1 MTYHPSA
8 DRDSVAAVLESSP
21 PIPSRGSIAA
31 QLGGTISD
39 SQVAVGNGNMQ
50 VSTGGGDC
58 IINQAV
64 HRPPRPREA
73 IRVLPRRQPELWGR
87 DDEVALAL
95 ATVADREPVQ
105 FHGRRGAGKTALLRY
120 IAHAS
125 SSSSTAACPEGIV
138 YFRAAGTS
146 LDDLLQT
153 LFDFL
158 FECDIPTKRTPGQL
172 ASDLAGWEVLF
183 VLDDVGLDEGDLE
196 TLLDTVPMSVF
207 VFSSAERTLWGTGEG
222 AELRGL
228 SQDAALALFESRLRR
243 PLSDGGRAAFAAQ
256 WGAGERLPQHLVKD
270 AERMRAA
277 ARDRAHGAQPD
288 AGAAPELTAD
298 DRELL
303 RLTAALGGVP
313 LGTQALAELSDRPDA
328 AARLARLEDRGLTQ
342 SHSPRYS
349 ATGPSLLDDREVADL
364 RHRMLAYFID
374 RAERGATDRE
384 RPRDDLDPIVA
395 LLRWGQTAAPH
406 ADVVRLARASD
417 TIAAGAGL
425 WDAWRTILDIGLAS
439 ARAIGDRDGE
449 AWALHQLGTRAL
461 CLEDKLDAHRMLREA
476 LRLRRALGDRT
487 GAANTQHNMRFLPGG
502 PAGPG
507 NSAGGPPLHPES
519 GGAGG
524 AAGGGGISLLA
535 PASWPLLGV
544 FAAIVLTIGAIAA
557 ATPVFDAVAGTQDV
571 VHEPAALLRDRPVL
585 GPDCADP
592 NSCVEPIVCSGAS
605 GCSIADVHPAPGRR
619 DDRHRRVK
627 TVVPTPVPPV
637 PVPPAPVPPAP
648 VPPPPVP
655 PTPDPESP
663 GVIKGAS
670 TVDDLAPPCDHFV
683 AVETFVHKELGLPA
697 KLVASLAL
705 AEIVHEQAQ
714 IVHELI
720 DGLHCDDPAASG
732 LLARLLAPLV
742 GTKPILRPPTSEAT
756 P

>member
-1 MTYHPSA
+1 
-8 DRDSVAAVLESSP
+8 
-21 PIPSRGSIAA
+21 
-31 QLGGTISD
+31 
-39 SQVAVGNGNMQ
+39 MQ

-73 IRVLPRRQPELWGR
+73 ICVLPRPQPELWGR
-87 DDEVALAL
+87 DGEVALAL
-95 ATVADREPVQ
+95 ATVAGREPVQ

-120 IAHAS
+120 VAHAS
-125 SSSSTAACPEGIV
+125 SSTGACPEGTV
-138 YFRAAGTS
+138 CFRAAGTS

-183 VLDDVGLDEGDLE
+183 VFDDVGLDEGDLE
-196 TLLDTVPMSVF
+196 RLLDTVPMSVF
-207 VFSSAERTLWGTGEG
+207 VLSSAQRTLWGAGEG
-222 AELRGL
+222 VELRGL
-228 SQDAALALFESRLRR
+228 PQDAALALFESRLRR

-256 WGAGERLPQHLVKD
+256 WGAVECLPQHLVKD

-277 ARDRAHGAQPD
+277 TRDRVGHAQPD
-288 AGAAPELTAD
+288 GSAAPQLTAD
-298 DRELL
+298 DRDLL
-303 RLTAALGGVP
+303 KLTAALGGVP
-313 LGTQALAELSDRPDA
+313 LSTQALAELTHQPDA
-328 AARLARLEDRGLTQ
+328 AARLERLEDRGLTQ

-349 ATGPSLLDDREVADL
+349 AAGPSESLLDDREVAEV

-374 RAERGATDRE
+374 RAEHGAIDRE

-417 TIAAGAGL
+417 TIAAGAGM
-425 WDAWRTILDIGLAS
+425 WDAWRTILDIGLQS

-476 LRLRRALGDRT
+476 LRLRRALGDRV

-502 PAGPG
+502 PGGPG
-507 NSAGGPPLHPES
+507 NPEGGPPLKPGS

-524 AAGGGGISLLA
+524 AAGGGGLSLLA

-544 FAAIVLTIGAIAA
+544 FTAIVLTIGAVAA
-557 ATPVFDAVAGTQDV
+557 ATPIFDAVAGTQDV
-571 VHEPAALLRDRPVL
+571 VHEPGALLRDRPVL

-592 NSCVEPIVCSGAS
+592 KSCAEPIACSS
-605 GCSIADVHPAPGRR
+605 GCSIAGVDPVPGRG
-619 DDRHRRVK
+619 DDRRRRRMEQDVP
-627 TVVPTPVPPV
+627 PTPVPPNQV
-637 PVPPAPVPPAP
+637 APVSVPPAP
-648 VPPPPVP
+648 VPPPPVS
-655 PTPDPESP
+655 PTPDTATAGE
-663 GVIKGAS
+663 IKGAS
-670 TVDDLAPPCDHFV
+670 TVDDLAPPCDHHV
-683 AVETFVHKELGLPA
+683 AVQTFVHKELRLPA
-697 KLVASLAL
+697 KLVASLAV

-720 DGLHCDDPAASG
+720 DGLHCDDPAGSD
-732 LLARLLAPLV
+732 LLARLLAPLT
-742 GTKPILRPPTSEAT
+742 GRKTTPRPPTSEAT